1 MFILAA
7 KEIMD
12 FDMIPYIL
20 TRFGDRFF
28 AKTLLAISDTTTTPN
43 SSALLRQLTTIELQW
58 LVHINSVAS

>member
-20 TRFGDRFF
+20 TRFGDRLF